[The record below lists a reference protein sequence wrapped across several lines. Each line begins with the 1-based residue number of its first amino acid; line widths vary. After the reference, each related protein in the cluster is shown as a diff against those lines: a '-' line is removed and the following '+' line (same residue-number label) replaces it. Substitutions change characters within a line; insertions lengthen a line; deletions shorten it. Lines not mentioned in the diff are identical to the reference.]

1 MKCVFNKQRNQ
12 LLQITY
18 SQSALFA
25 LLRMVSVLG
34 DSSSFTSSSFS
45 SFSYFS
51 SFFSPFFFSSS
62 FWRFSSLSC
71 LIKRIER
78 MM

>member
-34 DSSSFTSSSFS
+34 DSSSF
-45 SFSYFS
+45 
-51 SFFSPFFFSSS
+51 FSPFFFSSS